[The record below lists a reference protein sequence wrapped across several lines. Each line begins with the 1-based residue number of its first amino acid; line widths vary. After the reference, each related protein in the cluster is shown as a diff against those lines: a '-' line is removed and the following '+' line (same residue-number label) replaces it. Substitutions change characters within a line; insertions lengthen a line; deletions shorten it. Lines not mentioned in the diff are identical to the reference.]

1 MSKSTLKLEL
11 SILEKN
17 FPRDHERFQVALAS
31 AEELVC
37 KFVAPNGTKYH
48 IQSNISPSYPT
59 VLPLW
64 TTDSAD
70 PNAVQL
76 VEELNTYHEA
86 SADATHPLL
95 SKVRYFITSMC
106 KRLDIPVPS
115 VVGEL
120 FSQASSGCA
129 HADSGSEDMNQSV
142 SDDETSDVEFED
154 GDDVDNE
161 DDQGDEDMDLHGSD
175 HEDIGGDE
183 GIKEE
188 HKAVLEKIRLNTRQ
202 EYLHGA
208 TSGSVR
214 ATDRLMRELQDIYRS
229 QNFKDGIYSVELADD
244 NLYNWS
250 VKLLKVDPDSALYED
265 LKKMKET
272 EGVDHILLHILFD
285 DKFPY
290 TPPFVRV
297 VKPVLTGGYVLAGG
311 AICMELLTPQGW
323 SSAYTIEAVIL
334 QIGATLVKGKARI
347 VVTQSKGETYTLAK
361 AQHTYKS
368 LVKIHEKSGWFTP
381 PKDEG

>member
-272 EGVDHILLHILFD
+272 EG
-285 DKFPY
+285 
-290 TPPFVRV
+290 
-297 VKPVLTGGYVLAGG
+297 GYVLAGG